1 MIKSTSASPPKMLAI
16 KEIKSEIFL
25 AFKSKGTDKQQF
37 VNCLIDT
44 GCSMGLICETLVN
57 PTERVSQQTLTWR
70 TKKGNFITTGSAEK
84 TYHIP
89 AFTTHCE
96 VKSTFEIMPANM
108 SEDSYKVIVGRNI
121 IMNLGLII
129 DFKNGKLFWD
139 ELELNLE
146 CTGPKSD
153 ELFEHS
159 SSSVSAVESRIV
171 KILDA
176 GYKKSD
182 LNDVVP
188 SHLDAYQGNVLYNLM
203 KPYLKES

>member
-1 MIKSTSASPPKMLAI
+1 LT
-16 KEIKSEIFL
+16 
-25 AFKSKGTDKQQF
+25 
-37 VNCLIDT
+37 
-44 GCSMGLICETLVN
+44 CETLVN
-57 PTERVSQQTLTWR
+57 PTERLSQQTLTWR
-70 TKKGNFITTGSAEK
+70 TKKGNFINTGLAEN

-96 VKSTFEIMPANM
+96 VTSTFEIMPANM
-108 SEDSYKVIVGRNI
+108 SEDSYKVIMGRNI
-121 IMNLGLII
+121 KMDLGFIL
-129 DFKNGKLFWD
+129 DSKNGKLFWD
-139 ELELNLE
+139 KLKLNLE
-146 CTGPKSD
+146 FTGPKSD
-153 ELFEHS
+153 ELYEHL

-188 SHLDAYQGNVLYNLM
+188 SHLDAYQGNVLYNLIPSM